1 LFIPFSQ
8 ERVSVETRYQVKKG
22 VLLALAL
29 IAATGALVMMARS
42 RDGDAVPFP
51 SGEKVRKVG
60 FAVWPEDT
68 VREARAA
75 CKERVDHEP
84 WRRSAVNTT
93 VTFGRERLGY
103 DEGEVMAEQ
112 TTVRDDRATVWLYDP
127 GIFLPNIFYLRKA
140 GDCWFITGAVPRE
153 DGEPTIAFSHEDG
166 ATKMYI
172 EERGFVE
179 AGFGARIE
187 RSSLHSGRRFAWI
200 LPEPISSEGH
210 YLTVGY
216 DRKGHGESVRA
227 GSLPAPPQTRTQAVV
242 VPRRSEPIWDDIVA
256 SGQRRSCRVQF
267 ETKSS
272 PRRTINWLLE
282 WFFSDAMPSGPY
294 PDVLHVGRRGKIG
307 DRVELIKRSDVRW
320 LLIVDGIRYE
330 VILDRVLPSCW
341 PVRSITARK
350 RPPIL
355 RRVWAD
361 TGGVTMDVRWG
372 RAHRGEFSLD
382 FGGAAGSQALGFL
395 HRIPSPISFY
405 VHGESPK
412 DQPGYVSAILFRKG
426 RIVNAQALR
435 LPPL

>member
-1 LFIPFSQ
+1 M
-8 ERVSVETRYQVKKG
+8 KKG
-22 VLLALAL
+22 ALLALAL
-29 IAATGALVMMARS
+29 IVATGALVMVARM
-42 RDGDAVPFP
+42 RDGGAVPFP
-51 SGEKVRKVG
+51 GGEKVRKAG

-75 CKERVDHEP
+75 CEERVDDER
-84 WRRSAVNTT
+84 WRRSAVDTT
-93 VTFGRERLGY
+93 VTFGRDRLGY
-103 DEGEVMAEQ
+103 DESEVIAEPMGA
-112 TTVRDDRATVWLYDP
+112 RDDRATVWLHHP
-127 GIFLPNIFYLRKA
+127 GILLPNIFYLRKA
-140 GDCWFITGAVPRE
+140 GECWFITGAVPRE
-153 DGEPTIAFSHEDG
+153 NGGPTIAFSHEGG

-179 AGFGARIE
+179 AGFGARIK
-187 RSSLHSGRRFAWI
+187 RSSLHSGRRFVWT
-200 LPEPISSEGH
+200 LPEPVSSEGH

-216 DRKGHGESVRA
+216 DRKGRGASVRA
-227 GSLPAPPQTRTQAVV
+227 GSLPAPPQTRTQEVV
-242 VPRRSEPIWDDIVA
+242 LPRRSEPIWDDIVA

-272 PRRTINWLLE
+272 PRRTINRLLDG
-282 WFFSDAMPSGPY
+282 FFSEAMPLGPY
-294 PDVLHVGRRGKIG
+294 PDVLQVGRRGKVG

-330 VILDRVLPSCW
+330 VILDRVFPSCW
-341 PVRSITARK
+341 PVRSITAPK

-361 TGGVTMDVRWG
+361 TGAWVTMDVRWG
-372 RAHRGEFSLD
+372 LARRGEFSLD

-395 HRIPSPISFY
+395 HRSPSPISFY

-435 LPPL
+435 LPPLNASEKSVTDE